1 MKFILIFLIGFVLQA
16 NAQTQ
21 TTVID
26 YQSWSGASGCN
37 IFSAAT
43 SVPATLNGN
52 SINVTH
58 RSTVAQ
64 PTYDGTNNAVSLE
77 SNPNGG
83 TAIGTEYRVEYNF
96 HQGSSYQIVINAFG
110 IFNVGQPN
118 LRINIT
124 NSTGTST
131 SCSGPQTI
139 DPSLSGN
146 LIMNNII
153 GNGVFRD
160 FTYNY
165 SPMSSALP
173 YLTVA
178 NVPNP
183 SSSSQTILI
192 RKITIIETP
201 PPISFSLSP
210 TSVSKLCGTALSQ
223 TFTANATYIPPGASV
238 SYLWNLGSSSN
249 GWLYNGSAAPQTI
262 TTSGNTLS
270 LTADACGTTP
280 SNVSATATVNGT
292 NYSAGTV
299 TLSSPAFS
307 ISGAPYICTNS
318 SATFSIAN
326 LDCSPTVSWSAS
338 PSGIVSIS
346 SPSSPQTSINYVS
359 DGDVTITATFSSPC
373 GSGTLTYALTSGNP
387 APIGTSNYLS
397 NYGSGSSSSISSQY
411 VVLGAN
417 HGQPGDNDVAY
428 NYNLNDSRFSSITWT
443 PVSAPSGTSYQVVNG
458 GLTLY
463 TYVTYTG
470 TNGSKAITMNLQ
482 ASGPCGTYSQNITST
497 AARISGWGGYSM
509 IVAPNPAKGTT
520 KVSLAPDATKTK
532 ANGLQQNVATQAP
545 LIRTILLINQA
556 GKTIRTYEYKAG
568 VSTIEISLA
577 NIPTGLYKLSISDG
591 VNWTSQQL
599 IVQ

>member
-1 MKFILIFLIGFVLQA
+1 MKFIFIFVLGFILQA

-43 SVPATLNGN
+43 SVPATLNG
-52 SINVTH
+52 SSTNVTH

-77 SNPNGG
+77 SNSNGSNP
-83 TAIGTEYRVEYNF
+83 IGTEYRVEYNF
-96 HQGSSYQIVINAFG
+96 HQGSSYQIVINAYG
-110 IFNVGQPN
+110 IYNVGEPN

-131 SCSGPQTI
+131 QCSGPQTI

-146 LIMNNII
+146 LIMNNIV
-153 GNGVFRD
+153 GNGIFRD

-201 PPISFSLSP
+201 PAISFSLSP
-210 TSVSKLCGTALSQ
+210 SSVSKICGTSLSQ
-223 TFTANATYIPPGASV
+223 TFTANATYIPPGATV

-270 LTADACGTTP
+270 LTADACASTP

-292 NYSAGTV
+292 NYNAGTV
-299 TLSSPAFS
+299 TLSSPTFS

-346 SPSSPQTSINYVS
+346 SPNSPQTSINYVS
-359 DGDVTITATFSSPC
+359 DGNVTITATFSSPC
-373 GSGTLTYALTSGNP
+373 GSGTLTYAVTSGSP
-387 APIGTSNYLS
+387 APIGTSNYNS
-397 NYGSGSSSSISSQY
+397 NYGSGSTSSISSQY
-411 VVLGAN
+411 VILGAN

-428 NYNLNDSRFSSITWT
+428 NYNINDSRFSSITWT
-443 PVSAPSGTSYQVVNG
+443 AVSAPSGTSYQIVNG

-463 TYVTYTG
+463 TYVTYAG
-470 TNGSKAITMNLQ
+470 TNGSNTITMNLQ

-509 IVAPNPAKGTT
+509 IVAPNPAKGST
-520 KVSLAPDATKTK
+520 KISLVPDASKTK
-532 ANGLQQNVATQAP
+532 GNSVQQNITTQAP
-545 LIRTILLINQA
+545 LIRTILLINQE
-556 GKTIRTYEYKAG
+556 GKTVRTYEYKAG
-568 VSTIEISLA
+568 VSTIDISLA
-577 NIPTGLYKLSISDG
+577 NIPTGFYKLSISDG